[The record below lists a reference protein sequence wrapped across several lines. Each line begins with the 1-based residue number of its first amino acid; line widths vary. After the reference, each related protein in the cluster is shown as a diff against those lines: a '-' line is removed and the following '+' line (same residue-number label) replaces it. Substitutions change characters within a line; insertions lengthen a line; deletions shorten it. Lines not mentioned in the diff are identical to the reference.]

1 MKQKI
6 TWLQILQGWSML
18 LVVVGHITL
27 TGTFENPETPV
38 SAAIET
44 IIYSFHMPL
53 FMFISGFLF
62 YYTKISRNIA
72 YKM

>member
-27 TGTFENPETPV
+27 TG
-38 SAAIET
+38 
-44 IIYSFHMPL
+44 PL
-53 FMFISGFLF
+53 RIP
-62 YYTKISRNIA
+62 RPR
-72 YKM
+72 